1 MTNVQIFFDV
11 LRNGVLYTRL
21 QPQDTPSV
29 SMVST
34 AEIKMTLSGT
44 FMMPNKSIHYLTDRI
59 VPAVKVGNK
68 SFTLGKYIITD
79 AVEHDNGAV
88 RLIDLNAYDLTY
100 LVKRSKIETRLH
112 FAAGTNYITAIR
124 AQLVECGIS
133 DMLLTATTAVLTEDR
148 EDWEPGTDRL
158 TIINELLA
166 EINYRSLYADLSGN
180 ICAVPVS
187 TVSAEHITKQYRSGQ
202 YSVLYPE
209 QQTQID
215 YFNKPNVFIRIVD
228 NADKEAPMTAIA
240 ENNDPQSPFSIGAVG
255 QRIADVQKVNNIASQ
270 AALQTLV
277 NNLKADSLLASNIT
291 TFSTLAAPHSV
302 YEVVALDKAIYFETE
317 WSIELASPL
326 KMTHKGKE
334 VMRID

>member
-1 MTNVQIFFDV
+1 MTNVQVSFDV

-21 QPQDTPSV
+21 QPQDAPSV
-29 SMVST
+29 SMVSA
-34 AEIKMTLSGT
+34 AEIKMTLSGA
-44 FMMPNKSIHYLTDRI
+44 FVRPNKAINYLTDRI
-59 VPAVKVGNK
+59 VPSVKIG
-68 SFTLGKYIITD
+68 SLIFSLGKYIITD
-79 AVEHDNGAV
+79 AVEHNNLDIQSV
-88 RLIDLNAYDLTY
+88 DINAYDLTY
-100 LVKRSKIETRLH
+100 LVKRSKIEGRLH
-112 FAAGTNYITAIR
+112 LAKGSNYITAIR

-133 DMLLTATTAVLTEDR
+133 DMLLTDTAAVLAEDR

-158 TIINELLA
+158 TIINELLS
-166 EINYRSLYADLSGN
+166 EINYRSLYADLNGN

-202 YSVLYPE
+202 YSVIYPE

-215 YFNKPNVFIRIVD
+215 YFDKPNVFIRIVD
-228 NADKEAPMTAIA
+228 NADKSSPMTAIA

-270 AALQTLV
+270 SELQTLV